1 MGRAMIGYYVHHQ
14 GRGHLQRMLA
24 IARHLDE
31 PVTALSSLPAPDSSW
46 PWVDLP
52 MDNEADG
59 FVDPTANGTLH
70 WAPRHDAG
78 LRRRMAI
85 IARWIED
92 CDPDLMVV
100 DVSVEVATLSRLL
113 GVPTVVVAMRG
124 DRFDRAHR
132 TAYDAADALL
142 AAWPAEFAVFDWPIS
157 WLRKAFHAGAITR
170 FAGRVPAPPDNT
182 GGSPRV
188 LVLWGAGGAGRPNAE
203 IAAAAAAA
211 PDWEWRV
218 ANAPADEPD
227 ALWDQ
232 LSWADVVVT
241 HGGQNAVAEVAAAR
255 RPAVIIAES
264 RPHAEQAETARAL
277 ADAGLAVGLQGW
289 PEHGRWPGLLESAH
303 AIGGAGWGRWVSGN
317 AAADAAAFLDTM
329 ARAVRRDTDAARTGT
344 SGVMA

>member
-1 MGRAMIGYYVHHQ
+1 
-14 GRGHLQRMLA
+14 
-24 IARHLDE
+24 
-31 PVTALSSLPAPDSSW
+31 
-46 PWVDLP
+46 
-52 MDNEADG
+52 
-59 FVDPTANGTLH
+59 
-70 WAPRHDAG
+70 
-78 LRRRMAI
+78 
-85 IARWIED
+85 
-92 CDPDLMVV
+92 
-100 DVSVEVATLSRLL
+100 
-113 GVPTVVVAMRG
+113 
-124 DRFDRAHR
+124 
-132 TAYDAADALL
+132 
-142 AAWPAEFAVFDWPIS
+142 
-157 WLRKAFHAGAITR
+157 
-170 FAGRVPAPPDNT
+170 
-182 GGSPRV
+182 
-188 LVLWGAGGAGRPNAE
+188 
-203 IAAAAAAA
+203 
-211 PDWEWRV
+211 V